1 MHRTDDEGIFE
12 EFLRRLGDED
22 VRTSADGAVELR
34 SWEDVELDV
43 PLRLRVTPRSLGE
56 PLRALEHAGASAFP
70 EAQPVVGALQL
81 FLVHLDEAIRTRRP
95 GHTDLVPDTTGVR
108 SAPPHDA

>member
-34 SWEDVELDV
+34 SWEDVELDG
-43 PLRLRVTPRSLGE
+43 PLRLRVTPR
-56 PLRALEHAGASAFP
+56 
-70 EAQPVVGALQL
+70 
-81 FLVHLDEAIRTRRP
+81 
-95 GHTDLVPDTTGVR
+95 
-108 SAPPHDA
+108 